1 MASVAAAVA
10 EYDAWCEAHGGAGAF
25 AEEADAVDRLRR
37 ALDVAFEDAERSSSP
52 LDALIDTARALLD
65 DDPRSSATVL
75 DERWDETRRAS
86 TRATRALEAV
96 GDHAVAGFVRVA
108 DLAGSPDAEAVA
120 CAVLRAFAR
129 AAESPRDAFVAV
141 LERLH
146 VRAEQLRRQL
156 RRGEPVHSAAE
167 ALGWR
172 LAAECLRAMPTLLA
186 RRRRDPALHAL
197 DADPLVRSVEAIAIE
212 AEAHAFATEGEDEGL
227 PGTSE
232 GTSEGTS
239 GRVWASPAEALEA
252 ARAYRRSTLRLFAE
266 YASPYDA
273 NANAN
278 ANANAREGGKYA
290 KDTTDARVVR
300 LCLEWLAR
308 DPSPETLRLAA
319 AATRARRADD
329 VETLFRVAT
338 TVESNDVGDSITTH
352 DDADAT
358 APLSVVGAV
367 VLAGA
372 WLVAAEE
379 KTPFPEPFAT
389 DIASPCRSAEAS
401 FRKRPERVAEH
412 VAAAFA
418 AADGESL
425 WETVPSS
432 SRDSVRSALNAAVVH
447 FAAVA
452 FRRCGEKGAA
462 PREEDVSLKRGNAAP
477 RRGDDEKDSYD
488 VADADVGEARR
499 RRAFARALVALE
511 MRVERAP
518 SPAFRELARLAH
530 ARLLTGVDDD
540 ARFFLLARRIAKTK
554 TKTKTETKTKTS
566 RDPDASPA
574 MRALYVSR
582 LRRETHRA
590 LEVSNGSRDPKT
602 NAPSPFARAEVV
614 DLVLDATRGAIR
626 TLSEAAS
633 RIDNRAD
640 VRDSASVEL
649 PESDEDADALVAGLN
664 FFRFVLGRAR
674 GGLLRADDM
683 RRDVAGVWSR
693 RALVETHV
701 AAPAAAW
708 ARSTLARLDDGE
720 GASSLAKAKKKTEE
734 GTEDAAAL
742 RSWRRRMGAEHVLEA
757 ARFVSE
763 LCDDP

>member
-25 AEEADAVDRLRR
+25 AEEAEAVDRLRR

-65 DDPRSSATVL
+65 DDPRSPATVP

-108 DLAGSPDAEAVA
+108 DLAGSPEAEAVA

-156 RRGEPVHSAAE
+156 RRGDTGGAAE

-197 DADPLVRSVEAIAIE
+197 DADPLVRRVEAIAIE
-212 AEAHAFATEGEDEGL
+212 AEAHAFATEGEDEGE
-227 PGTSE
+227 GTSE
-232 GTSEGTS
+232 GTSEGT
-239 GRVWASPAEALEA
+239 VWASPAEALEA
-252 ARAYRRSTLRLFAE
+252 ARAYRRSALRLFAE
-266 YASPYDA
+266 FASPYDA

-278 ANANAREGGKYA
+278 ANANAREGGKHAKHA

-338 TVESNDVGDSITTH
+338 YVESYDDVDSTYDVRRTTYDD
-352 DDADAT
+352 DDAT
-358 APLSVVGAV
+358 ETHLSVVGAV
-367 VLAGA
+367 VLACA
-372 WLVAAEE
+372 WLVAAEA
-379 KTPFPEPFAT
+379 KTPFPEPFAA
-389 DIASPCRSAEAS
+389 DIASFNPCRSAEAS
-401 FRKRPERVAEH
+401 FRDRPERVAER

-418 AADGESL
+418 AADFRESL
-425 WETVPSS
+425 RDVDVPSS
-432 SRDSVRSALNAAVVH
+432 SRDSVRSALNAAAVH
-447 FAAVA
+447 FAAIA
-452 FRRCGEKGAA
+452 FRRCGEGGAA
-462 PREEDVSLKRGNAAP
+462 PREE
-477 RRGDDEKDSYD
+477 E
-488 VADADVGEARR
+488 ADASSRR

-518 SPAFRELARLAH
+518 TPAFRELARLAH
-530 ARLLTGVDDD
+530 ARLLTCVDDD
-540 ARFFLLARRIAKTK
+540 TRFFLLARRIAKTNDAK
-554 TKTKTETKTKTS
+554 SAKTETETYGN
-566 RDPDASPA
+566 DPDASPA
-574 MRALYVSR
+574 MRALYVAR
-582 LRRETHRA
+582 TRRETHRA
-590 LEVSNGSRDPKT
+590 LEVTRGGSRFPK
-602 NAPSPFARAEVV
+602 SPFARAEVV

-633 RIDNRAD
+633 RLDTN
-640 VRDSASVEL
+640 RDSTFEDPESDEL

-674 GGLLRADDM
+674 GGFLRADDM
-683 RRDVAGVWSR
+683 RSDVAGVWSR

-720 GASSLAKAKKKTEE
+720 GASSLAKAKKKTEG
-734 GTEDAAAL
+734 GTGDAAAL

>member
-25 AEEADAVDRLRR
+25 AEEAEAVDRLRR

-65 DDPRSSATVL
+65 DDPRSPATVP

-108 DLAGSPDAEAVA
+108 DLAGSPEAEAVA

-156 RRGEPVHSAAE
+156 RRGDTGGAAE

-197 DADPLVRSVEAIAIE
+197 DADPLVRRVEAIAIE
-212 AEAHAFATEGEDEGL
+212 AEAHAFATEGEDTSED
-227 PGTSE
+227 TSE
-232 GTSEGTS
+232 GTSEGT
-239 GRVWASPAEALEA
+239 VWASPAEALEA
-252 ARAYRRSTLRLFAE
+252 ARAYRRSALRLFAE
-266 YASPYDA
+266 FASPHD
-273 NANAN
+273 AN
-278 ANANAREGGKYA
+278 ANANAREGGKHAKHA

-338 TVESNDVGDSITTH
+338 YVESYDDVDSTYDVRRTTYDDD
-352 DDADAT
+352 DDAT
-358 APLSVVGAV
+358 ETPLSVVGAV
-367 VLAGA
+367 VLACA

-379 KTPFPEPFAT
+379 KTPFPEPFAA

-401 FRKRPERVAEH
+401 FRERPERVAKR

-418 AADGESL
+418 AADFRESL
-425 WETVPSS
+425 RDVDVPSS
-432 SRDSVRSALNAAVVH
+432 SRDSVRSALNAAAVH
-447 FAAVA
+447 FAAIA
-452 FRRCGEKGAA
+452 FRRCGEGGA
-462 PREEDVSLKRGNAAP
+462 RDDKKKDV
-477 RRGDDEKDSYD
+477 GDVGD
-488 VADADVGEARR
+488 VIGEARR

-518 SPAFRELARLAH
+518 TPAFRELARLAH
-530 ARLLTGVDDD
+530 ARLLTCVDDD
-540 ARFFLLARRIAKTK
+540 TRFFLLARRIAKTNANASA
-554 TKTKTETKTKTS
+554 KTETETCGN
-566 RDPDASPA
+566 DPDASPA

-582 LRRETHRA
+582 TRRETHRA
-590 LEVSNGSRDPKT
+590 LEVTRGGSRFPK
-602 NAPSPFARAEVV
+602 SPFARAEVV

-633 RIDNRAD
+633 RLDDNRDSTFAD
-640 VRDSASVEL
+640 PESDEL

-674 GGLLRADDM
+674 GGFLRADDM
-683 RRDVAGVWSR
+683 RSDVAGVWSR